1 MKKNAIAIACAAV
14 IALVLV
20 LPLGLAGLLRPQAAV
35 TNQGATQDSG
45 QSASAQA
52 VVPEQQE
59 TPAEASSDSS
69 GNPPDEPEYI
79 PGVVLV
85 GISDD
90 ASIDQVNER
99 LQQLDYVATKS
110 ISEEELL
117 YGYAEI
123 TLAEGVEVDD
133 AVALLEAEDFATASQ
148 PNYVYHLLDTE
159 EVESASDGA
168 SSAAANADG
177 PLVAQHIDMSTQA
190 TSINDPYGNQQWGLT
205 AIKAYDAWDNAK
217 GNHKVTVAVL
227 DSGLDMNHP
236 DFADASN
243 KTNVVSPYSVLQA
256 KEHGN
261 TSNVADALGHG
272 THVAGIISAG
282 TNNGVGVAGVSYN
295 ANIMPVQVIEYPYV
309 DDDGKITNRVS
320 SQPHRQSQ
328 ERRSFGAGACYQR
341 ELRHHKLLYASF

>member
-59 TPAEASSDSS
+59 TSAEAASDSS
-69 GNPPDEPEYI
+69 GNSPDEPEYV

-110 ISEEELL
+110 VSEEELL

-133 AVALLEAEDFATASQ
+133 AVALSKPRILQPPRSPTTCITFLIQKRLKARPMALPARLRMPTA
-148 PNYVYHLLDTE
+148 PLL
-159 EVESASDGA
+159 
-168 SSAAANADG
+168 
-177 PLVAQHIDMSTQA
+177 LSTS
-190 TSINDPYGNQQWGLT
+190 T
-205 AIKAYDAWDNAK
+205 
-217 GNHKVTVAVL
+217 
-227 DSGLDMNHP
+227 
-236 DFADASN
+236 
-243 KTNVVSPYSVLQA
+243 
-256 KEHGN
+256 
-261 TSNVADALGHG
+261 
-272 THVAGIISAG
+272 
-282 TNNGVGVAGVSYN
+282 
-295 ANIMPVQVIEYPYV
+295 
-309 DDDGKITNRVS
+309 
-320 SQPHRQSQ
+320 
-328 ERRSFGAGACYQR
+328 
-341 ELRHHKLLYASF
+341 